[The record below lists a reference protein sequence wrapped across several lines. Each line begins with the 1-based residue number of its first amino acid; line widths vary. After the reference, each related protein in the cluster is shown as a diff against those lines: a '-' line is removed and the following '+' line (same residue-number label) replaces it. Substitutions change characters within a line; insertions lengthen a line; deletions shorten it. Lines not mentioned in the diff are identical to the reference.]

1 MKKIKT
7 LLAEAAAS
15 NVGENIRVTHN
26 GRRLDLWVE
35 SRTGRRQY
43 RVLVSEQRD
52 DNPNVWRHLLDREHF
67 TTTGTLYDSIYEGYT
82 LLGVDPLDYL

>member
-1 MKKIKT
+1 MKNIKT
-7 LLAEAAAS
+7 LMLEAEGS
-15 NVGENIRVTHN
+15 DIGENVRIQRN

-35 SRTGRRQY
+35 SRLGRRQY

-67 TTTGTLYDSIYEGYT
+67 TLTGTIEDSLYDGYA